1 MCANVRVALV
11 SDVHGNLT
19 ALEAVVADLRRR
31 GADLVVHGG
40 DLGLMGPRPAEVVD
54 RIRELGWPG
63 VVGNTDEL
71 LWRPEEHKRQL
82 ERAPKLAKLLE
93 LIFDAYA
100 PDTRE
105 RLGEERLAWLQTLP
119 PEHRSEELTVLHA
132 QPGDLW
138 RAPMPDATDGELSRI
153 YESLA
158 ANRVGYGHIHRPFA
172 RRVGGLT
179 VANAGSVGLPW
190 DGDPRTAYLLIDD
203 GVPEIIRVEYD
214 VEAEVRAL
222 SAAGHPDAERLGQMR
237 RTGRFVPPRAGPPS
251 PRAPRP

>member
-1 MCANVRVALV
+1 
-11 SDVHGNLT
+11 
-19 ALEAVVADLRRR
+19 
-31 GADLVVHGG
+31 
-40 DLGLMGPRPAEVVD
+40 
-54 RIRELGWPG
+54 
-63 VVGNTDEL
+63 
-71 LWRPEEHKRQL
+71 
-82 ERAPKLAKLLE
+82 
-93 LIFDAYA
+93 
-100 PDTRE
+100 
-105 RLGEERLAWLQTLP
+105 
-119 PEHRSEELTVLHA
+119 
-132 QPGDLW
+132 
-138 RAPMPDATDGELSRI
+138 MPDATDGELSRI